1 MKHVVTATLEI
12 DNEITEYAA
21 FLDIEDVRRDMIK
34 RTAQLRDLILGMARE
49 PGWQVDPNLVKLS
62 VVWDITET

>member
-12 DNEITEYAA
+12 DNEITEYAES
-21 FLDIEDVRRDMIK
+21 LDIEDIRQDMIK
-34 RTAQLRDLILGMARE
+34 RTAQLKDLILEMARE